1 MWWFTGKCKPTAC
14 ENLIKYTINQT
25 QRAKAAE
32 VAPLHIYLL
41 LILLLLSLR
50 GGEGGK
56 APEGLTDHVDGG
68 SPRPHSMMLLDGVVE
83 SRLTQL
89 NGSHTDPEAQ
99 AEQPRHDRTHLL
111 RTSRGGVKKY
121 IMFSTYDLISPQHT
135 LSHKQHKWTTTNK
148 EISIFRTSSLIYNWP
163 PWRSLLVIQI
173 YH

>member
-1 MWWFTGKCKPTAC
+1 MKCCHCPQAC
-14 ENLIKYTINQT
+14 ENLIKHMINQN
-25 QRAKAAE
+25 QPAKAAE
-32 VAPLHIYLL
+32 VAPCATNIYVL

-56 APEGLTDHVDGG
+56 APEGLTNHVDGG

-83 SRLTQL
+83 SGLTQL

-135 LSHKQHKWTTTNK
+135 HTESQEKYMSKYK
-148 EISIFRTSSLIYNWP
+148 
-163 PWRSLLVIQI
+163 
-173 YH
+173 